1 MNKIKLVDQLEIDQP
16 LRSELKDEAISLVR
30 KDKNGGLK
38 LKVQIDATHSGFIT
52 NNRVYPGIHVKAGY
66 KSYLSTDLGGTSDY
80 SVPILKHH
88 DEHSDPIGRVTGA
101 QFIAYK
107 DGQNFNRDYANPD
120 SEESGGKG
128 SGVVKVSASITDLDA
143 IEKILDARLLSVSS
157 GHSSPFMLCNLCGQD
172 IFGKS
177 VADGEEPCPHI
188 PGKAYEISDN
198 QMLCYAITGPLKY
211 KEISFVNIPAQ
222 SPAKITK
229 FDWDETKVSDSESIL
244 IPTKS
249 RGKKSLFTSMS
260 LIDSTMELDLLTAKE
275 KRTNKVLISVTESV
289 NKKIDSLF
297 SESSSFKSSS
307 DFEPEDSKKKDAQKV
322 SSPDVEKSDKVSVKS
337 KESAKDD
344 AISRSKAS
352 DDKAS
357 DNQVSGLDKTKNN
370 SKEKLMELETLKASL
385 DDMTKKNK
393 DLEDKLKTLTA
404 TVEGKESEIKRLND
418 QMAASRTAIATD
430 LAEIIAHFKTILNK
444 PDTKVLD
451 SEEAKKKYIDNL
463 AKRTVESLKDSLVDL
478 KLEWSAA
485 QAETAKDKG
494 VDLSKDKLTNPALA
508 NKPKDGKTSTKLGSG
523 DSLQKI
529 FDTDGD

>member
-16 LRSELKDEAISLVR
+16 IKAELKDEALSIVR

-66 KSYLSTDLGGTSDY
+66 KSYLSKELGGTADY

-88 DEHSDPIGRVTGA
+88 DEKTDAIGRVVGA
-101 QFIAYK
+101 QFLAYK
-107 DGQNFNRDYANPD
+107 DGQNFDKDYANPD
-120 SEESGGKG
+120 TEEGGGRG
-128 SGVVKVSASITDLDA
+128 SGVVKVTASIVDLDA
-143 IEKILDARLLSVSS
+143 IEKIIDARLLSVSS
-157 GHSSPFMLCNLCGQD
+157 GHSSPYMLCNLCGQD
-172 IFGKS
+172 IFGRGS
-177 VADGEEPCPHI
+177 DSEEPCPHI
-188 PGKAYEISDN
+188 PGKSYEISDG
-198 QMLCYAITGPLKY
+198 QMRCYAITGPLRY

-222 SPAKITK
+222 SPAKVTK
-229 FDWDETKVSDSESIL
+229 FDWDEAKISDSESIL
-244 IPTKS
+244 IPSKS

-260 LIDSTMELDLLTAKE
+260 LMDNEMELDLLTAKE
-275 KRTNKVLISVTESV
+275 KKGNKVFVSLAEGVD
-289 NKKIDSLF
+289 KKIDSLF

-307 DFEPEDSKKKDAQKV
+307 EFEPEDSKKKDAQKV

-337 KESAKDD
+337 KEGGKDD
-344 AISRSKAS
+344 ANGRSSAS

-357 DNQVSGLDKTKNN
+357 DNAVSGLDKTKNN

-385 DDMTKKNK
+385 EDMTKKNK
-393 DLEDKLKTLTA
+393 DLEDKLKNLTA

-451 SEEAKKKYIDNL
+451 SEEAKKKYIDSL

-485 QAETAKDKG
+485 QSETAKDKG

-508 NKPKDGKTSTKLGSG
+508 NKLQDGKTSKLGSG
-523 DSLQKI
+523 DSLNKI
-529 FDTDGD
+529 LDIDGD